1 MKKSLNNGCL
11 PMMSR
16 GYENRFLINPMYKPL
31 YHFSTPFGW
40 LNDPNGFSYYKGYY
54 HLFYQHN
61 PKATK
66 WGKMFWGH
74 ARSQDL
80 IFWEHLPIAINPDT
94 KSEIF
99 LGCFSGSALI
109 DNNTMWLI
117 YTGISYTK
125 SQQLMAFS
133 RDGIQF
139 EKLPNPVISNANRPP
154 FAGRMAFR
162 DPKIF
167 TFNSKYY
174 VVIGAKFKA
183 GRQIALYKSEEQW
196 KWEYVGCLYLEK
208 ERTIGIYECPD
219 LIIGDKFDLLLYN
232 TIEKIK
238 KNNIIVKN
246 HMSTIELGKANLE
259 NCTFQSSSGKLKMD
273 FGSDYYAPQTTFT
286 PDGRLIAIAWMQSW
300 NKTIPTAYLNHR
312 WAGMMTI
319 PREITIV
326 DEIVHLKPA
335 KEIYNAFEIQGFER
349 IFLVNE
355 EVSFESFS
363 GSSYLLRISFDGLAN
378 LCVKVRKSDRC
389 ETLIKY
395 EEGIICIDRSHSGHK
410 IKARNGYD
418 DGNVNKC
425 DVGLLK
431 TVKMEIFVD
440 VSSVE
445 IFINDRYA
453 MSTTIYPFPNSETIS
468 FCSKKSVQIHAVI
481 HQYQKKRFTLK

>member
-1 MKKSLNNGCL
+1 
-11 PMMSR
+11 
-16 GYENRFLINPMYKPL
+16 
-31 YHFSTPFGW
+31 
-40 LNDPNGFSYYKGYY
+40 
-54 HLFYQHN
+54 
-61 PKATK
+61 
-66 WGKMFWGH
+66 
-74 ARSQDL
+74 
-80 IFWEHLPIAINPDT
+80 
-94 KSEIF
+94 
-99 LGCFSGSALI
+99 
-109 DNNTMWLI
+109 
-117 YTGISYTK
+117 
-125 SQQLMAFS
+125 
-133 RDGIQF
+133 
-139 EKLPNPVISNANRPP
+139 
-154 FAGRMAFR
+154 
-162 DPKIF
+162 
-167 TFNSKYY
+167 
-174 VVIGAKFKA
+174 
-183 GRQIALYKSEEQW
+183 
-196 KWEYVGCLYLEK
+196 
-208 ERTIGIYECPD
+208 
-219 LIIGDKFDLLLYN
+219 
-232 TIEKIK
+232 
-238 KNNIIVKN
+238 
-246 HMSTIELGKANLE
+246 
-259 NCTFQSSSGKLKMD
+259 
-273 FGSDYYAPQTTFT
+273 

-389 ETLIKY
+389 ETHIKY

-453 MSTTIYPFPNSETIS
+453 MTTTIYPFPNSETIS